1 MTEKRVSIGGKPAIL
16 SRLIGRGGEG
26 DVYLVEGQPDIAVKI
41 YTVNVLGDRPAK
53 IQALVSAKL
62 AEKEQLVAFPIAEVI
77 SPSGKF
83 LGFAMRLIAGC
94 KPLHELYAPGSRKLH
109 FPNADF
115 RFLVRTAANVARA
128 VAAVHRNSCV
138 IGDINHSGI
147 LVSPKAMV
155 ALIDADSFQVSANGG
170 QFLCKVG
177 VPEYTPPELQGG
189 SLVGITRTP
198 NHDAFGLAVVIFQ
211 LLFMGRHPFVGTVR
225 KGEIPPIHENI
236 AAHRYVYTDKRDVGM
251 DQPPGTPS
259 IEDFFPPLAKAF
271 DDAFLTKQMRP
282 SAESWVQVL
291 HQLEQS
297 LVKCQDNELHFIP
310 KDASECAWCE
320 MDRQLGTVLF
330 LPQVTPATMVQGR
343 DPGFENFDVDA
354 IWRAVEAVRIA
365 TNTRLSPN
373 APSVIYEPTE
383 EARKAKAGGE
393 EWSFFGISM
402 IIAGI
407 VGFLATPSA
416 FIFWGILCFI
426 GFTNSKSTKKFDLT
440 PFTSSY
446 VVSEQIY
453 QRELGNWEKRNGVGD
468 FLKLYSEL
476 ESARNEYLSTKKQE
490 ASEIAHQG
498 NQRREAQL
506 NAYLDT
512 FPIEQ
517 ANIRGIGPSIRA
529 TLASYG
535 VSTAADITQRKIQAI
550 SGVGEKISEKLLGWR
565 AKLES
570 QFVYRQTV
578 SALDQAAIAQARAKA
593 ESKIAPLR
601 TKLVAG
607 PQNLSALAARM
618 RVIVST
624 EDEILGRALKA
635 RDQAKT
641 NLEFLGIPLP
651 KVQISTRHVGVT
663 SPTQHRVTSFSTKPS
678 SPPTSSGTSTTQ
690 QRGTAYVPKPST
702 PPTNS
707 GSAPLA
713 CPRCG
718 SGMIKRLAKRG
729 RNAGG
734 YFWGCSRYPSCK
746 GTRNI

>member
-1 MTEKRVSIGGKPAIL
+1 MTEKSVSIGGKPAIL

-41 YTVNVLGDRPAK
+41 YTVNALGDRPAK

-62 AEKEQLVAFPIAEVI
+62 AEKEQLVAFPIAEVT
-77 SPSGKF
+77 STTGKF

-128 VAAVHRNSCV
+128 VAAVHRNGCV

-225 KGEIPPIHENI
+225 KGDIPPIHENI

-259 IEDFFPPLAKAF
+259 VEDFFEPLAKAF
-271 DDAFLTKQMRP
+271 DEAFLSKQIRP

-291 HQLEQS
+291 NQLEQS
-297 LVKCQDNELHFIP
+297 LVKCQDNELHFVP

-330 LPQVTPATMVQGR
+330 LPQVPSATLVQGS
-343 DPGFENFDVDA
+343 DPGIERFDVEA

-373 APSVIYEPTE
+373 ARSSIFEPSEA
-383 EARKAKAGGE
+383 ARKAKAGGK
-393 EWSFFGISM
+393 EWSAFGLSM
-402 IIAGI
+402 IIAGV
-407 VGFLATPSA
+407 VGFFAAPNA
-416 FIFWGILCFI
+416 FIIWCILCFI
-426 GFTNSKSTKKFDLT
+426 GYANSKSTQKIDLT

-446 VVSEQIY
+446 VVGEQIY
-453 QRELGNWEKRNGVGD
+453 QRELGNWQSRNGVGD
-468 FLKLYSEL
+468 FLKLYADL
-476 ESARNEYLSTKKQE
+476 ESARKDYLLIKKQE
-490 ASEIAHQG
+490 AIEIAQQG

-535 VSTAADITQRKIQAI
+535 VSTAAEITQRKIQAI
-550 SGVGEKISEKLLGWR
+550 PGVGEKISEKLLGWR

-578 SALDQAAIAQARAKA
+578 SALDQAAITQARAKA

-601 TKLVAG
+601 AKLVTG

-624 EDEILGRALKA
+624 EDVILARALQA
-635 RDQAKT
+635 RDQAKID
-641 NLEFLGIPLP
+641 LEHLGIPLP
-651 KVQISTRHVGVT
+651 TVQISTRQA
-663 SPTQHRVTSFSTKPS
+663 SA
-678 SPPTSSGTSTTQ
+678 SPPTQ
-690 QRGTAYVPKPST
+690 QRGTSYAPKSSS
-702 PPTNS
+702 PPISS
-707 GSAPLA
+707 GNAPVI

-718 SGMIKRLAKRG
+718 SGMMKRLAKRG